1 MEKMNCL
8 IAGLPD
14 SGKSTYLGAL
24 WYVTQNASGKIELA
38 LRASNENMPENTSL
52 LEGLSR
58 KWHNVEDMD
67 RTSNDAPENISF
79 LMCPMGSEDEISIEV
94 PDFRGESIRQIITEN
109 QPSEFD
115 DWCVKADN
123 LLFFISDVK
132 AGIFADDFE
141 DDEEKTDA
149 AEKSTE
155 EDKTDENPPVLELE
169 PKNITPAAQNM
180 LILRYLYENYRFKKI
195 VICLTAWDKVIKDN
209 DGKPKDPKEY
219 LMEQS
224 PALYHFITFHFDHSI
239 ANLPGQRD
247 FAVWGNAYQEMKNL
261 VFGGMNEAGVVM
273 VSKDVNGNGLPDD
286 PWYEISGSC
295 DKDSVGKVDY
305 GYEITYTRNP
315 MGDIPWT
322 DNRGNSGTIDRNH
335 YHVQEYY
342 PLWLP
347 DSLKFRGTRLPDNM
361 VDLSKEVDRNW
372 STWYYVLVGF
382 AYGYADNLP
391 NFTDDAD
398 ATSFNYEGCGIDI
411 SWAVDE
417 NRQPVHLD
425 FVDFVRVYTGLN
437 QKCPQPEWWG
447 ETSTEFAGAEDIHLE
462 ASLDAIRQAT
472 GMREEVRWKKK
483 EVTTA
488 YDLQGRKVSSNRRGL
503 YIQNKK
509 KFINQ

>member
-180 LILRYLYENYRFKKI
+180 LILRYLYEYYRFKKI

-209 DGKPKDPKEY
+209 DGKPKDPEEY

-224 PALYHFITFHFDHSI
+224 PALCHFITFHFDHVKYFGLSAQGDDYDYVKKGEGDSDNKRVTEECKKRLQKLTRDCQRAFVFDGVTKSYDITLPI
-239 ANLPGQRD
+239 AE
-247 FAVWGNAYQEMKNL
+247 F
-261 VFGGMNEAGVVM
+261 
-273 VSKDVNGNGLPDD
+273 
-286 PWYEISGSC
+286 
-295 DKDSVGKVDY
+295 
-305 GYEITYTRNP
+305 
-315 MGDIPWT
+315 
-322 DNRGNSGTIDRNH
+322 
-335 YHVQEYY
+335 
-342 PLWLP
+342 
-347 DSLKFRGTRLPDNM
+347 LK
-361 VDLSKEVDRNW
+361 
-372 STWYYVLVGF
+372 
-382 AYGYADNLP
+382 
-391 NFTDDAD
+391 
-398 ATSFNYEGCGIDI
+398 
-411 SWAVDE
+411 
-417 NRQPVHLD
+417 
-425 FVDFVRVYTGLN
+425 
-437 QKCPQPEWWG
+437 
-447 ETSTEFAGAEDIHLE
+447 
-462 ASLDAIRQAT
+462 
-472 GMREEVRWKKK
+472 
-483 EVTTA
+483 
-488 YDLQGRKVSSNRRGL
+488 QG
-503 YIQNKK
+503 
-509 KFINQ
+509 